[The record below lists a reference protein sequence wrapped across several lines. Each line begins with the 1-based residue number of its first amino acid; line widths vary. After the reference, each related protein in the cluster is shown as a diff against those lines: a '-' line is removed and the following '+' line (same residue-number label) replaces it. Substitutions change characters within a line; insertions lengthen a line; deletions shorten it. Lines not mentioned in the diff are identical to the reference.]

1 MNKGMTRTV
10 GDHFIA
16 EMPKNFAID
25 AIDLEAGL
33 VFDDSTRVQ
42 TGGPFRPDGR
52 VKQESW
58 FR

>member
-1 MNKGMTRTV
+1 MNQGMTRTI
-10 GDHFIA
+10 GDHFVA

-25 AIDLEAGL
+25 ALDLETGL

-52 VKQESW
+52 VKQ
-58 FR
+58 